1 MYSPLDFL
9 ASRLTHIYF
18 KIWFNPCMSYIL
30 HSIYLLKFHHN
41 EWCCCIH
48 HTYVLPSRQQTAEHS
63 LMRNV
68 YLTKDYPPSSPRSIP
83 WWGVFILP
91 RTKTIVHRGTLDK
104 REPPRNQKKFAEDNV
119 LSKNIHRGVHANKY
133 SPRSIKFP
141 PRLLGGRK
149 IFTEMLLTDCVGQGL
164 FLKSA

>member
-1 MYSPLDFL
+1 MVLYQWCNSLMKVSFGPIFKCQTICIYISPRTTL
-9 ASRLTHIYF
+9 
-18 KIWFNPCMSYIL
+18 PL
-30 HSIYLLKFHHN
+30 HRGALPDEEYLFHRG
-41 EWCCCIH
+41 
-48 HTYVLPSRQQTAEHS
+48 LPSLFTEEHS

-68 YLTKDYPPSSPRSIP
+68 YFTKDYPPSSPRSIP

-104 REPPRNQKKFAEDNV
+104 REPPRNQKNFAEDNV

-164 FLKSA
+164 FV